1 MAKNFFNCLFY
12 SFFHILCLLILNS
25 NPLFCAERKW
35 LIFDGPIDPEW
46 MENLNTVLDEN
57 KKLCLMSGEIIKMP
71 SNTNLLFESS
81 DVSTASPGR
90 LTFRAYTSTFFIR

>member
-1 MAKNFFNCLFY
+1 
-12 SFFHILCLLILNS
+12 
-25 NPLFCAERKW
+25 
-35 LIFDGPIDPEW
+35 

-57 KKLCLMSGEIIKMP
+57 RKLCLMSGEIIKMP

-90 LTFRAYTSTFFIR
+90 IPFSLYTVIS